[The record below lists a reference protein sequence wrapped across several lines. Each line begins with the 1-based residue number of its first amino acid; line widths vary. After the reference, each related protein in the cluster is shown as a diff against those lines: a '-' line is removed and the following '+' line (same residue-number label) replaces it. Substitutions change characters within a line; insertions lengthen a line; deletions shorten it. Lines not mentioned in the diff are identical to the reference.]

1 MVVDN
6 SSIKFFSSGS
16 APVEIILASSCC
28 RCKASFGAV
37 RGASVSGEA
46 EYTSLVPSCTRVSNC
61 GGGGAGCNGGGG
73 GEKSTLGT
81 VELCDKPTTA
91 PASSRGG
98 S

>member
-28 RCKASFGAV
+28 RCNESFGAV
-37 RGASVSGEA
+37 RSASVSGEA
-46 EYTSLVPSCTRVSNC
+46 EYTSLVISCTRVSNC
-61 GGGGAGCNGGGG
+61 GGGGGCNGGGA

-81 VELCDKPTTA
+81 VVLCDKPTTA
-91 PASSRGG
+91 AASSKGG